1 MNTTDWVSDRKE
13 HNDIQDLSV
22 FQSKFVDDKIFS
34 LNKYTGEYDPVE
46 KRTGVYYDNE
56 ITNEYKLV
64 NVISD
69 KYKIVNHIELF
80 EQVNEDILKNGGLS
94 FDNVEVIDTAYED
107 FRKVHRQVRFLDH
120 EIVLEGTGR
129 EDDKLCLCYD
139 QFNSTDSSWRFQTFI
154 GAYRSVCQNTQV
166 FGGERFFHIRKKH
179 TSGFSVK
186 EESRKIT
193 NSLEDFGTAT
203 EDFRAMIKAQVS
215 EEWILD
221 FFKKTVAYKEVS
233 EALKKKK
240 FKEMKDAVDR
250 DAELEKLTVNY
261 KLLGGLL
268 ARWEDEV
275 NNGMDKNSLYTVYN
289 ALTNWSSHVG
299 SIGQGSN
306 LDSYENEKGNIIQL
320 TNKGSKDHV
329 TATRRQSDV
338 IKAINSDLFQSQLQ
352 LVA

>member
-306 LDSYENEKGNIIQL
+306 LDSYENEKGTVIQL

-329 TATRRQSDV
+329 TATRRQADV
-338 IKAINSDLFQSQLQ
+338 VKAINSDLFQSQLQ